1 MLMNRIRKTTCT
13 IAGAAMLA
21 LPVAVATPVLT
32 ATPAHAAK
40 CGNNSSGFN
49 SWKAAFAA
57 EAKSS
62 GVGARGLAALSKAKY
77 ASKTIA
83 ADRNQKSFKYSL
95 EKFMQVRGSNTII
108 AQGKKKKAADAK
120 FYARMEAKYG
130 VPAGPLI
137 AIHGM
142 ETAFGRFTGNQNI
155 VDAAMTL
162 TYDCRRSGFFRPH
175 AIAALKAVDRGVIS
189 AKSKGAAHAEYGH
202 TQFLMGNVL
211 KYGVDGNGDGRLDL
225 NNKYDALAS
234 TANFLRA
241 HGWRRG
247 GGYQKGQTN
256 YRAIQGWNAAGVYQ
270 QAIAIMAAKIDG

>member
-1 MLMNRIRKTTCT
+1 MIKTVKNTLCACVT
-13 IAGAAMLA
+13 TAMLVA
-21 LPVAVATPVLT
+21 PVAFTAPLLT
-32 ATPAHAAK
+32 ATPAAAAK
-40 CGNNSSGFN
+40 CGNTSSGFN
-49 SWKAAFAA
+49 SWKAAFAR

-62 GVGARGLAALSKAKY
+62 GVKKRGLAALANARYAK
-77 ASKTIA
+77 KTIA
-83 ADRNQKSFKYSL
+83 ADRNQKSFRYSL
-95 EKFMQVRGSNTII
+95 KKFMQVRGSSTIVS
-108 AQGKKKKAADAK
+108 QGKKKKRADGK
-120 FYARMEAKYG
+120 FFARMEAKYG
-130 VPAGPLI
+130 VPAGPLL

-142 ETAFGRFTGNQNI
+142 ETGFGRFTGNQNI

-162 TYDCRRSGFFRPH
+162 TYDCRRSAFFRPH

-241 HGWRRG
+241 HGWRKG
-247 GGYQKGQTN
+247 GGYQKGQRN

-270 QAIAIMAAKIDG
+270 QAIAIMGAQIDG